1 MRILKAILLFPIR
14 LVLLPVRLLLLVALS
29 FWGAIGGVV
38 ETVTSI
44 LGFVLM
50 LTSVFCVI
58 TKIMDGPVF
67 IEMFLAGAAIEAIPI
82 LLIKLGEEGMLGLM
96 DLLGRV

>member
-1 MRILKAILLFPIR
+1 MGRYRRF
-14 LVLLPVRLLLLVALS
+14 
-29 FWGAIGGVV
+29 F

-44 LGFVLM
+44 LGFIM
-50 LTSVFCVI
+50 MATSVFCVI
-58 TKIMDGPVF
+58 AKIMDEPVF
-67 IEMFLAGAAIEAIPI
+67 VEMFMTGAAFVAIPL

>member
-14 LVLLPVRLLLLVALS
+14 LVFLPFRLLLLVALC
-29 FWGAIGGVV
+29 FWGAIGSFF

-44 LGFVLM
+44 LGFIMMV
-50 LTSVFCVI
+50 TSVFCVI
-58 TKIMDGPVF
+58 AKIMDEPVF
-67 IEMFLAGAAIEAIPI
+67 VEMFLTGAAFVAIPL

-96 DLLGRV
+96 DLLGRI